1 MPRGR
6 KKRHWLPIVAFLLV
20 ATSGI
25 GIGLLIGYAL
35 GRLHRGE
42 GPPKPLP
49 VRIEAL
55 SNRGDKIKTFRGK
68 VADAFQHQI
77 FDYRYSDVPDGKG
90 RARGHRGHGG
100 QERRGCRASE
110 FVSDT
115 RRLPL
120 IGF

>member
-90 RARGHRGHGG
+90 RARGHAAMVVKNVVGVGLQSSYRTPDVF
-100 QERRGCRASE
+100 RS
-110 FVSDT
+110 
-115 RRLPL
+115 
-120 IGF
+120 